1 MAVTL
6 QNALTFNQAL
16 LGDSFE
22 HLGRKNWIYLTYDST
37 AGWGVVEFK
46 GCLGYIQQFLR
57 WIGLAWWTSL
67 STVAHQIQRGPNVP
81 PALLAKIS
89 ASWNRQGHQ
98 VQIAAPPAAAVPA
111 PAAVVPAPAAAP
123 VVNRVSIDVHGT
135 QVTIEQSDITRVQ
148 GVKAIV
154 NAANTACLGGGG
166 IDGAIHQAAG
176 PALLAACQALPLLAP
191 NLRCNTGEAVI
202 TPSGN
207 LARIGIDHVIHA
219 VGPVYNP
226 ADPAASAALLRQ
238 AYTSSLDIA
247 HANGIQTIAIPAIS
261 TGIFGYPFD
270 DATQLAITTVANYAH
285 QHPGRFTEIK
295 LLHLGARAAEA
306 VRILNVLQHPH
317 AV

>member
-6 QNALTFNQAL
+6 QNALTFNQTL

-22 HLGRKNWIYLTYDST
+22 HLGKKNWIYLTYDST

-46 GCLGYIQQFLR
+46 GCLGYFQQFLR
-57 WIGLAWWTSL
+57 WIGLAWWTNL
-67 STVAHQIQRGPNVP
+67 STVVHQIQREPNVP
-81 PALLAKIS
+81 PALMAKIS
-89 ASWNRQGHQ
+89 DCWNRQGHQ
-98 VQIAAPPAAAVPA
+98 VQIAAPQ
-111 PAAVVPAPAAAP
+111 AVVAPQPAAAP

-176 PALLAACQALPLLAP
+176 PALLAACQELPLLAP
-191 NLRCNTGEAVI
+191 NVRCNTGGAVI

-219 VGPVYNP
+219 VGPVYNR

-238 AYTSSLDIA
+238 AYISSLDIA

-270 DATQLAITTVANYAH
+270 DATHLALTTVANYAH

-295 LLHLGARAAEA
+295 LLHLGPRAAEA